1 LRPKPA
7 PRESEERGGFRSTA
21 CSTTSPERAGWVAV
35 AGPLGRIPRAGCHMT
50 ERVMVEVA
58 TTTMAN
64 ATDIEARHGIG
75 VFALRGITLVR
86 GEGAVVWDAQGRA
99 YIDCTSAHG
108 VAILG
113 HCHPAVVAAIREQ
126 AGRLI
131 NCTGIFAND
140 QRAALMQELAE
151 VLPAG
156 LDRFFFC
163 NSGAEAVEA
172 ALKIAR
178 VATGRRGV
186 VAARGGFHGR
196 TMGALSATWEPH
208 YRKPFEPLVR
218 GFRHVRYNDPAAL
231 AEALTG
237 DVGAVLLEV
246 VQGEGGVRLGDPE
259 YLRTAQSLCRE
270 RGALFI
276 LDEVQ
281 TGFGRTGRMFALEHY
296 GLEPDI
302 VCLGKGIAGGFPMGA
317 VALGP
322 RVSNLSVGQH
332 GSTFGGN
339 PLACAAARAT
349 LRTLREL
356 DFPRQAAEKGR
367 YFLERLRELQKRKR
381 RVREVR
387 GLGLM
392 IGIEMRVKVAPI
404 LQALQEKGV
413 LALNAGPT
421 VLRLLPPLV
430 IGYEQIDAVVA
441 ALDGVLE

>member
-1 LRPKPA
+1 MA
-7 PRESEERGGFRSTA
+7 
-21 CSTTSPERAGWVAV
+21 
-35 AGPLGRIPRAGCHMT
+35 
-50 ERVMVEVA
+50 EVSV
-58 TTTMAN
+58 TPIE
-64 ATDIEARHGIG
+64 ATDIETRHGIG

-86 GEGAVVWDAQGRA
+86 GEGAVVWDDRGRS

-108 VAILG
+108 VAVLG

-126 AGRLI
+126 AGRLM

-140 QRAALMQELAE
+140 QRAALMQELAAL
-151 VLPAG
+151 LPAG
-156 LDRFFFC
+156 MDRFFFC

-178 VATGRRGV
+178 VVTSRRGV

-231 AEALTG
+231 DRALTD

-246 VQGEGGVRLGDPE
+246 VQGEGGVRLGDPT
-259 YLRTAQSLCRE
+259 YLQTAQALCRE

-322 RVSNLSVGQH
+322 RVQNLAVGQH

-339 PLACAAARAT
+339 PLACAAARAA
-349 LRTLREL
+349 LRTLQGENL
-356 DFPRQAAEKGR
+356 PQQAAEKGA
-367 YFLERLRELQKRKR
+367 YLLERLRDLQKRKR
-381 RVREVR
+381 LVREVR

-392 IGIEMRVKVAPI
+392 VGVELRVKVAPF
-404 LQALQEKGV
+404 LQALQERGV
-413 LALNAGPT
+413 LAINAGPT

-430 IGYEQIDAVVA
+430 IGYDQLDRVVA
-441 ALDGVLE
+441 ALDEVLN